1 MNQGA
6 PDGRG
11 QRGPRGAGADPT
23 RDIAFDIV
31 QGVLEHRRML
41 ETSLD
46 QSPAA
51 RGADARD
58 RAAAP
63 PRRASRDGAHGAPR
77 PGWGT
82 S

>member
-1 MNQGA
+1 
-6 PDGRG
+6 
-11 QRGPRGAGADPT
+11 AGADPT

-46 QSPAA
+46 QSLAA

-63 PRRASRDGAHGAPR
+63 PAGGAGGGARGPGGRGGGTGREKGAARAG
-77 PGWGT
+77 
-82 S
+82 